1 MISRIKK
8 FLRAYI
14 RIVQKILITVLL
26 FFLYIVGFGVTYL
39 FSAVFQRQLLRDKH
53 KSGESFWNVAV
64 DYETDLNDGTMQ
76 S

>member
-1 MISRIKK
+1 MVSRMRK

-14 RIVQKILITVLL
+14 RTVQKILITVLL

-39 FSAVFQRQLLRDKH
+39 FSAVFKRDLLRDKRT
-53 KSGESFWNVAV
+53 SGESFWKAAV
-64 DYETDLNDGTMQ
+64 DYEVDLNDGTLQ